1 LYNPSEKWLRRLFVL
16 YTGISGKCQIV
27 ASVILSRRIA
37 RSDGNYH
44 VVTNGKAG
52 NDVYC
57 EYNGVTA
64 DKNI

>member
-1 LYNPSEKWLRRLFVL
+1 MVTPLICVMYGNIWKVPNRRKRNPERS
-16 YTGISGKCQIV
+16 
-27 ASVILSRRIA
+27 IA